1 MSSIVSAFGDESSTV
16 NAVQFV
22 DELGIK
28 HQMLSLNKFFRTEK
42 NK

>member
-1 MSSIVSAFGDESSTV
+1 VNLEKLAMSSIVSAFGDESSTV

-28 HQMLSLNKFFRTEK
+28 HQMLKFV
-42 NK
+42 